1 MKKTKYLR
9 ELIEQDEI
17 LVLPGGG
24 TPLVG
29 IIAEKIG
36 FKSVYMS
43 GYGASAFQLGYPD
56 IGLMTMSES
65 LTQAKNM
72 AGATNL
78 PLISDID
85 TGYGNAINVKRTVKE
100 YELAGISGVQI
111 EDQDFPKKCGH
122 MEEKKLISS
131 EEMVGKIKAAVDA
144 KTDQDFVI
152 IARTDARTVIGFEES
167 IKRANLYAEAGA
179 DVIFVES
186 PLNEEE
192 VRKIPSLVN
201 APVMINMSE
210 GAKTPLFDN
219 HELQEMGYKIVVWPS
234 SVTWSVAATIKKT
247 LEEIMENGTTNNM
260 LDEMITFHDFN
271 SLMGLDKFISDAKKY
286 E

>member
-1 MKKTKYLR
+1 MKKTKYIR

-234 SVTWSVAATIKKT
+234 SVTW
-247 LEEIMENGTTNNM
+247 
-260 LDEMITFHDFN
+260 
-271 SLMGLDKFISDAKKY
+271 
-286 E
+286 